1 MKGVYIMVEIQ
12 DGYQNEFLIVLEF
25 NNKKIQE
32 LNPMLREVIDD
43 LFPSVDE
50 QKVIKLKT
58 TPINY
63 RCSHVQKF
71 LFRVEIYQFT
81 S

>member
-1 MKGVYIMVEIQ
+1 MVEIQ

-32 LNPMLREVIDD
+32 LNPMLRETIDD

-50 QKVIKLKT
+50 
-58 TPINY
+58 
-63 RCSHVQKF
+63 
-71 LFRVEIYQFT
+71 
-81 S
+81 